1 MKLTTNYIVYL
12 NELNKVECAKCRMT
26 GRFVKRYLAQ
36 DEYDNEYNY
45 SSVATLTMFIL
56 FATIYLTNLLES
68 LQMKTLS
75 INEVMTAFN
84 AGKQI
89 VLFTSINTYV
99 YKLGVTSEVEILT
112 ALNSGEVEKG
122 RII

>member
-12 NELNKVECAKCRMT
+12 NELNKVECAKCRIT
-26 GRFVKRYLAQ
+26 GRFVKRALAQ
-36 DEYDNEYNY
+36 DEYESEYNY
-45 SSVATLTMFIL
+45 SSISILTMFIL

-68 LQMKTLS
+68 LTMKTLS
-75 INEVMTAFN
+75 INEVMTAFD

-89 VLFTSINTYV
+89 VLFTSVNTYV
-99 YKLGVTSEVEILT
+99 YKLGVTGEVEILA

>member
-12 NELNKVECAKCRMT
+12 NELNKVECAKCRLT
-26 GRFVKRYLAQ
+26 GRFVKRVIAQ
-36 DEYDNEYNY
+36 DEYENEYNY
-45 SSVATLTMFIL
+45 SSVSMLTMFIL

-68 LQMKTLS
+68 LTMKTLS

-89 VLFTSINTYV
+89 VLFSSINTYV
-99 YKLGVTSEVEILT
+99 YKLGVTSEVEIST

-122 RII
+122 RVI

>member
-26 GRFVKRYLAQ
+26 GRFVKRSLAQ
-36 DEYDNEYNY
+36 NEYENEYNY
-45 SSVATLTMFIL
+45 SSVSTLTMFIL
-56 FATIYLTNLLES
+56 FSTIYLTNLLES
-68 LQMKTLS
+68 LTMKTLS

-89 VLFTSINTYV
+89 VLFTSINTYM
-99 YKLGVTSEVEILT
+99 YKLGVTTEVEILA

-122 RII
+122 RIV